1 MRYEKPEGWD
11 EIELARIEIE
21 QERKYQVMNTPVGK
35 WAPADF
41 IYSVPDRTIHNVN
54 PSNAQSEEEDT
65 PF

>member
-11 EIELARIEIE
+11 EIELAR
-21 QERKYQVMNTPVGK
+21 QEEELERQYRVLNTPINGK
-35 WAPADF
+35 APADF
-41 IYSVPDRTIHNVN
+41 LYTVPDRTIHNVN